1 VLSATTTGI
10 ISASARSSPILNAE
24 NAAEEATPL
33 RDAKI
38 RRRTEHRRTEHHR
51 TEHRRTEHRRTE
63 HRRDNT
69 EEESVRLSLTKMDGP
84 QSGLPTQIDGLPL

>member
-24 NAAEEATPL
+24 NAAEEATLL

-38 RRRTEHRRTEHHR
+38 R
-51 TEHRRTEHRRTE
+51 RRTEHRRTE